1 MLDISDRPFVI
12 PFFPSL
18 FISLGW
24 FFLGVAALWWI
35 SIQNNELKRWSGQ

>member
-1 MLDISDRPFVI
+1 MLDISDRLFVI
-12 PFFPSL
+12 LFFPSL

-35 SIQNNELKRWSGQ
+35 SIQNKALKRKSGQ